1 MTKLGQCGRLMK
13 LCQPAPHKSLRS
25 AHALQVVASSHSV
38 PGRGATRKLE
48 AAEDKAS
55 AEDGA
60 SGARAKALS
69 STPSKVH
76 SAVKA
81 GASQIMDGWRAMR
94 SAVLSSSARK
104 LPGQAGSGNASSK
117 SPSFSSKPSGP
128 SGKALLPSPPVSSST
143 AAHNTSSQSYTE
155 SASKEKLTLGKP
167 RASLTPSVPA
177 SKQRSSSKSSKA
189 EPKASAKQKGRSGH
203 SIVDAGDVDSDFGD
217 RKDVGP
223 DMRSLPPSNHSLI
236 VKLRDDGKLDLHP
249 FWGSRVE
256 RVGQLAVG
264 MSRGIS
270 PEATALRRGVPCGC
284 CCCDACSAFQS
295 SSRTD
300 CFCIRQLLR
309 LAISAMF
316 CSADTLL
323 QYI

>member
-1 MTKLGQCGRLMK
+1 M
-13 LCQPAPHKSLRS
+13 
-25 AHALQVVASSHSV
+25 

-48 AAEDKAS
+48 AAEDEAS
-55 AEDGA
+55 TEDGP
-60 SGARAKALS
+60 SSARVKALS

-128 SGKALLPSPPVSSST
+128 SGKALLPSPPGSHTLTST
-143 AAHNTSSQSYTE
+143 AAHNTSSQSHAE
-155 SASKEKLTLGKP
+155 SASKQLTPSKP
-167 RASLTPSVPA
+167 GASLTPSAPA

-189 EPKASAKQKGRSGH
+189 EPRASAKQKGRSGH
-203 SIVDAGDVDSDFGD
+203 SIVDSGDVDSDFGD
-217 RKDVGP
+217 RKDAGP
-223 DMRSLPPSNHSLI
+223 DKRSLPPSNHSLI
-236 VKLRDDGKLDLHP
+236 VKPRNDGKLDLHP

-256 RVGQLAVG
+256 RVGQLAVD
-264 MSRGIS
+264 MSRGHIPWGS
-270 PEATALRRGVPCGC
+270 SFPKGLSRGC
-284 CCCDACSAFQS
+284 CCCDACRAVQL

-309 LAISAMF
+309 PAVSAMF

-323 QYI
+323 QYLYEV